1 MHTINHDKNLF
12 ITNSLAFVA
21 KKFET
26 QAYSLIVI
34 LNIGEL
40 DSARRIYLGYI
51 YENEILKNIQIE
63 EFPQP
68 IVNIDILKLFLEN
81 TYFKQLSFMH
91 PLLSSK
97 IDDLYEMLEEEF
109 VENSIFSI
117 EQFKK
122 LDLDFEDFT
131 IESIYEDVI
140 QEEYRLGKMKI

>member
-12 ITNSLAFVA
+12 ITNSLAFVTR
-21 KKFET
+21 KFLT
-26 QAYSLIVI
+26 QTYGLIVI

-40 DSARRIYLGYI
+40 YSSRRIYLGYI

-97 IDDLYEMLEEEF
+97 MDDLYTMVEEKF

-117 EQFKK
+117 EHFKK

-131 IESIYEDVI
+131 IESIYEDAI
-140 QEEYRLGKMKI
+140 QEEYQLGKRKI